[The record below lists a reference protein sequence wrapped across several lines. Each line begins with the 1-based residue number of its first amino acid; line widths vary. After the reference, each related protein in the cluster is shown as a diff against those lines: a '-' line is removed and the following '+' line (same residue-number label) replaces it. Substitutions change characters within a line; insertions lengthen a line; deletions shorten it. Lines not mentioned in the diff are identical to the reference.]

1 MTKIDGIIP
10 GAIPEQTTKPGT
22 KVAEAATSFQD
33 ILDRAIQ
40 GNQVR
45 PESAASPAENIV
57 GVSGVKP
64 PVLNQVLPPLHT
76 EGVMRAE
83 RTLEL
88 LEDYERVLA
97 DGGKSLKDVSRAVQA
112 LDGEARELAG
122 VLDRMDPQ
130 DELFPVLR
138 DVMVTAMVESIK
150 FNRGDYNPS

>member
-10 GAIPEQTTKPGT
+10 GATPEQIVKPGRPSGDG
-22 KVAEAATSFQD
+22 AASFQE
-33 ILDRAIQ
+33 ILDRAVQ

-45 PESAASPAENIV
+45 SESATPPAETML

-64 PVLNQVLPPLHT
+64 PVLSEVLPPLHT

-88 LEDYERVLA
+88 LEDYERALA
-97 DGGKSLKDVSRAVQA
+97 DGRRSLKDVSRTVQA

-122 VLDRMDPQ
+122 VLDRMDPK

-150 FNRGDYNPS
+150 FNRGDFNPS